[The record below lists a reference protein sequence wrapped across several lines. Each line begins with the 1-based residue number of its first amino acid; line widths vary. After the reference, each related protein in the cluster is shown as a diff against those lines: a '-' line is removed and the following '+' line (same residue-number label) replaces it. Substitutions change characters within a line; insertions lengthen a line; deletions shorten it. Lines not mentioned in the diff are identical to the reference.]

1 MPDTGDGGY
10 TNFVRYYFAQAG
22 KQGVVLDERFNGG
35 GQAADYVIDVLR
47 REPMNYWRTR
57 YGAETTTPVMGIYG
71 PRVMI
76 VNEFAGS
83 GGDAMP
89 YYFRQQKIGP
99 LVCTKTWGGL
109 VGILGYPVLM
119 DGGTLTAPN
128 FAFRNLQGQFDVE
141 NVGVAPDIDV
151 WQDPKLLRQG
161 QNPQLDRAIAVALEA
176 LEKSPKP
183 RPADPVYPVYN

>member
-1 MPDTGDGGY
+1 MRYFDWVEGNRRKVDQASGGRLAYTYMPDTGDGGY

-89 YYFRQQKIGP
+89 
-99 LVCTKTWGGL
+99 TT
-109 VGILGYPVLM
+109 
-119 DGGTLTAPN
+119 
-128 FAFRNLQGQFDVE
+128 FANKRSARSF
-141 NVGVAPDIDV
+141 A
-151 WQDPKLLRQG
+151 
-161 QNPQLDRAIAVALEA
+161 
-176 LEKSPKP
+176 PKP
-183 RPADPVYPVYN
+183 GAAWSASSATRCSWTAAP